1 MSRARS
7 LLDYFDSHNGE
18 ALDLL
23 QRFVDVDSP
32 TSDKNA
38 VDRLG
43 ALVAAAFE
51 TAGAVTSRVAQAG
64 AGDLLRASFGPASQG
79 ARPAILLAHLDT
91 VWPPGEAARRPFR
104 IADGIATGPGVYD
117 MKVGIV
123 LCLMLA
129 RAAREGRFEPVL
141 PIVCL
146 LSGDEEAGSPVSRP
160 HIEEAARGSA
170 YVLGLEPST
179 PQGGAKTR
187 RKGVGRIRL
196 EVTGQAAHAGIDP
209 GKGVNAIEEIAA
221 QILAV
226 KKLDDPSSGT
236 SIHAGLVRGGVA
248 RNVVAPGATVEFD
261 VRVTTQDGWTRVED
275 GIRLL
280 RPHHPG
286 ARLKSEMVLS
296 HPPMTRSDA
305 IASLYEQARRAASE
319 IGFDLGEGETGG
331 GSDGS
336 LCAAV
341 GAPVLDGLGVEGDGA
356 HAVHEFIRVDRI
368 APRAAFLARILET
381 VAGP

>member
-1 MSRARS
+1 VSRACS
-7 LLDYFDSHNGE
+7 LLAYFSSRQVE

-23 QRFVDVDSP
+23 RRLVEVDSP
-32 TSDKNA
+32 TSDKQA

-43 ALVAAAFE
+43 ALVAGE
-51 TAGAVTSRVAQAG
+51 LESAGATITRVTQAG
-64 AGDLLRASFGPASQG
+64 AGDLLRAAFGPEPSG
-79 ARPAILLAHLDT
+79 ARPALLLAHLDT
-91 VWPPGEAARRPFR
+91 VWPAGEAARRPFR

-117 MKVGIV
+117 MKAGVV

-129 RAAREGRFEPVL
+129 RAARDGAFEPGL
-141 PIVCL
+141 PVVCL

-160 HIEEAARGSA
+160 HIEDAARGCA

-179 PQGGAKTR
+179 PLGEAKTR

-196 EVTGQAAHAGIDP
+196 EVIGAPAHTGIDP
-209 GKGVNAIEEIAA
+209 GKGVNAIEEVAA

-226 KKLDDPSSGT
+226 KTLHDMAAGT
-236 SIHAGLVRGGVA
+236 SIHAGIVRGGVA

-261 VRVTTQDGWTRVED
+261 VRVTTLAEWDRVEA
-275 GIRLL
+275 GVRSL

-286 ARLKSEMVLS
+286 ARLDSEVILS
-296 HPPMTRSDA
+296 HPPMVRTDA
-305 IASLYEQARRAASE
+305 VASLYLQARRAAGE
-319 IGFDLGEGETGG
+319 IGFDLGEVETGG

-356 HAVHEFIRVDRI
+356 HAGHEQIRIDRI
-368 APRAAFLARILET
+368 ALRAAFLARILET
-381 VAGP
+381 VTGP